1 MKVIND
7 NSVKGK
13 DNGQDN
19 QSETYFTEYQYQ
31 KSIEGWRLNW
41 TSGIMNEVVDAKAE
55 LFNGRN
61 YRINTAFFSQLD
73 KKFGKRLNLSVGA
86 RYEQFSLQS
95 ESGIVIDE
103 DSLNFFTEGKPVF
116 RFGANYQLAEATYLR
131 TSWGQGYRFPKY
143 CKNYLF
149 PLM

>member
-1 MKVIND
+1 
-7 NSVKGK
+7 
-13 DNGQDN
+13 
-19 QSETYFTEYQYQ
+19 
-31 KSIEGWRLNW
+31 
-41 TSGIMNEVVDAKAE
+41 MNEVVDAKAE

-131 TSWGQGYRFPKY
+131 TSWGQGYRFPSIAE
-143 CKNYLF
+143 LF
-149 PLM
+149 ISTNVGDIHVYANPKLKSERRLELRNCFSSRS